1 MSECRPEVAR
11 SIGFS
16 REARNT
22 DFYVPLPILSVG
34 LVFFTT
40 LQRPNKIHP

>member
-16 REARNT
+16 R